1 VCKLMPTTCVEASVM
16 NRSSSSRG
24 GTNFGK
30 REVVRIVLRL
40 CPLHQL
46 WNLSLWDG
54 ELACFFCY

>member
-1 VCKLMPTTCVEASVM
+1 M